1 MVLQAVPWVMFNL
14 QGEYM
19 PKKKLT
25 KAQVRKILKQW
36 MNGLLRL
43 LMDKAGHPDSFVPLS
58 LNKLIELD
66 KVMAGAFRRVK

>member
-1 MVLQAVPWVMFNL
+1 
-14 QGEYM
+14 M

-36 MNGLLRL
+36 MSGLLRL